1 MRLVEVTETLKTE
14 RMTCEKTSE
23 SQKREKELELQKVAD
38 DLLQLKHELTKAVS
52 VNESLQVE
60 LQGMSKLRDK
70 YDDLKAEWMTLSQ
83 TN

>member
-14 RMTCEKTSE
+14 RMTFEKTSE

>member
-14 RMTCEKTSE
+14 RMTFEKTSE

-52 VNESLQVE
+52 VNESL
-60 LQGMSKLRDK
+60 
-70 YDDLKAEWMTLSQ
+70 
-83 TN
+83 

>member
-14 RMTCEKTSE
+14 RMTFEKTSE

-60 LQGMSKLRDK
+60 LKGMSKLRDK